1 VRILYVIDSLVGGGA
16 EVSTRTMA
24 GELAR
29 RGHTVKVIVLRALD
43 DLGIAGPDV
52 VVEVLSGRRFGQ
64 RVRGLRAEIR
74 HFKPDVVHSALY
86 ASNQVSRFAALGTGV
101 PVVSSLVSTPYS
113 AGARSA
119 SRVPRWK
126 VELVRGWDVLT
137 GWVGVTRFH
146 AVSEGVAAANA
157 RALCIRRRKIEVV
170 ERGRSRDV
178 LGSYSDARRQQARE
192 ALGIPPEAYVLLC
205 VGRQEAL
212 KRYEDVVRCLPE
224 IRGRHSQ
231 VRLLLAGRRGSGTDA
246 IERAMSER
254 GVEDQVYLLGE
265 RGDVPDLLCAADVLA
280 ISSVAEGTA
289 GVALEAMAL
298 HCPVVCTDV
307 EGVRGVL
314 EDGRNCLLVPV
325 ASPTDL
331 AAAVMRL
338 VADGDLRDAIVT
350 AGASDFAE
358 RFDLR
363 AATRRTEEF
372 YAQLPA
378 GDRRK

>member
-1 VRILYVIDSLVGGGA
+1 MRILYVIDSLVGGGA
-16 EVSTRTMA
+16 EVSTRTMT

-192 ALGIPPEAYVLLC
+192 ALGIPSEAYVLLC

-212 KRYEDVVRCLPE
+212 KRYEDVVRCLPD
-224 IRGRHSQ
+224 
-231 VRLLLAGRRGSGTDA
+231 VRRQRPHACLLLAGREGSGSTA
-246 IERAMSER
+246 IKAAIAETGMADKVR
-254 GVEDQVYLLGE
+254 LLGE
-265 RGDVPDLLCAADVLA
+265 RGDVPDLLCAADVLV
-280 ISSVAEGTA
+280 ISSAVEGTA

-298 HCPVVCTDV
+298 QCPVVCTDV

-314 EDGRNCLLVPV
+314 EHERNCLLVEVGSPLGL
-325 ASPTDL
+325 AS
-331 AAAVMRL
+331 AVMRL
-338 VADGDLRDAIVT
+338 ATNVELRRQLVH
-350 AGASDFAE
+350 AGSSDFVKRYE
-358 RFDLR
+358 IG
-363 AATRRTEEF
+363 AAVERTEAM
-372 YAQLPA
+372 YRSVR
-378 GDRRK
+378 GRSR